1 MITSHSPVNSNG
13 SAKIGK
19 SAYCTV
25 LISNPATISIPSL
38 PLTMSLMTWPIR
50 PQQPESAIFNIFFIA
65 PLDLAAG
72 VFQLALDVRDV
83 LLARLNQRQTQ
94 TADLPAEQLH
104 SLL

>member
-1 MITSHSPVNSNG
+1 MQFSTSFSV
-13 SAKIGK
+13 
-19 SAYCTV
+19 
-25 LISNPATISIPSL
+25 
-38 PLTMSLMTWPIR
+38 
-50 PQQPESAIFNIFFIA
+50 IA

-104 SLL
+104 SLLDWDRVDLAEQCIDQIVILQLQLSSLRITVFKGTAA